1 MTQLNVNDT
10 VWLSSMSIIQHDSA
24 QCQWYN
30 VTQLNVN
37 YLFKMIFNRPPG
49 PICFNVPGH

>member
-1 MTQLNVNDT
+1 
-10 VWLSSMSIIQHDSA
+10 
-24 QCQWYN
+24 